1 MDDPVAKKT
10 PDPVAARRWLT
21 PDRLILAGLLLLTL
35 IVRGGVLWVMRGN
48 LQQDPD
54 AYREIAE
61 NLLRYGE
68 FALGKPSPDD
78 GVSRPVPTAYRPPLY
93 PVVLSNLPAADGR
106 HVSLMKVAAL
116 HLALGVATVWL
127 TWLAARRMFAFA
139 PGPEARQEIAPTV
152 RSGIGGKNDNIQRS
166 EGPTP
171 GSAETGVGPPGL
183 EDKSQIAS
191 ETPASRPGL
200 LPGGPP
206 GLNIAAL
213 IAGLLVACD
222 PILLNQQTLVMTETL
237 AAFLAI
243 LALWCLARFD
253 AARSWFNAALAGGA
267 MGLAVLCRPTF
278 LPWLLFVAVTM
289 LFLRAWKWETNRRHA
304 WSSSLGWAHLWLRF
318 GFRVSN
324 ALGLLIAA
332 AAMMSPWTIRNYR
345 VFGKPIVTTTHG
357 GYTLLLAN
365 NPSFYL
371 WLANSESSSLPW
383 PSKQFDQRLE
393 THFNLVD
400 LMADVNFEEYRDRT
414 CYRMARSAIGN
425 EPTMFL
431 RAGLYRFWQLWS
443 PLPHKLTAD
452 ESTGRRL
459 LRYATCAWY
468 CGVYALA
475 AAGVWRLRWGLLKP
489 PWLWGVLLCLAF
501 TAVHTFYW
509 TNLRMRAPLMPFVA
523 LLAAAGAPHRLCFSI
538 TNRDQGYD
546 EV

>member
-1 MDDPVAKKT
+1 V
-10 PDPVAARRWLT
+10 
-21 PDRLILAGLLLLTL
+21 
-35 IVRGGVLWVMRGN
+35 
-48 LQQDPD
+48 
-54 AYREIAE
+54 
-61 NLLRYGE
+61 
-68 FALGKPSPDD
+68 
-78 GVSRPVPTAYRPPLY
+78 
-93 PVVLSNLPAADGR
+93 SNLPTANGR
-106 HVSLMKVAAL
+106 HVALIKVAAL

-127 TWLAARRMFAFA
+127 TWLTARRMFAFA
-139 PGPEARQEIAPTV
+139 PGPEARREIAPTV

-171 GSAETGVGPPGL
+171 GGAETGVGPPGL

-278 LPWLLFVAVTM
+278 LPWLALVTLTM
-289 LFLRAWKWETNRRHA
+289 LLVRGGPNCKFAIVWRLANVA
-304 WSSSLGWAHLWLRF
+304 
-318 GFRVSN
+318 
-324 ALGLLIAA
+324 GLLIAA
-332 AAMMSPWTIRNYR
+332 AGVMSPWAIRNYR

-357 GYTLLLAN
+357 GYTLLLGN
-365 NPSFYL
+365 NVSFYGNL
-371 WLANSESSSLPW
+371 RHPMTSLPW
-383 PSKQFDQRLE
+383 APHSPLFWLGGTDDPFEAPPDSEELS
-393 THFNLVD
+393 
-400 LMADVNFEEYRDRT
+400 ADKFRYQIAWRTIKANKLRFLQACVYRV
-414 CYRMARSAIGN
+414 C
-425 EPTMFL
+425 
-431 RAGLYRFWQLWS
+431 QLWL

-468 CGVYALA
+468 CSVYALA
-475 AAGVWRLRWGLLKP
+475 AVGMWRLRWRLLKL
-489 PWLWGVLLCLAF
+489 PWLWGVLLCVAF

-509 TNLRMRAPLMPFVA
+509 TNLRMRAPLMPFIAIVA
-523 LLAAAGAPHRLCFSI
+523 SAAVAAKTERRGDGETERK
-538 TNRDQGYD
+538 
-546 EV
+546 